1 MNKWLMLV
9 VLVLMVLV
17 SAFGLRNLAATQVKV
32 APTISAGTG
41 MPVPVFPSTG
51 KLVAGTG
58 MPVPVF
64 PSTGKGGVA
73 Q

>member
-17 SAFGLRNLAATQVKV
+17 SAFGLRNLATTQVV
-32 APTISAGTG
+32 TPTVSASTG
-41 MPVPVFPSTG
+41 NPVPVFPSTG
-51 KLVAGTG
+51 KLVASTG
-58 MPVPVF
+58 NPVPVF
-64 PSTGKGGVA
+64 PSTGKG